1 MHSVS
6 RGNLSA
12 LIQNEGFFFLRH
24 IKREVTKRTQ
34 FSIREL
40 GEDTLTPV

>member
-12 LIQNEGFFFLRH
+12 LIQNEGFFFFQDICQTTVKSLVLKD
-24 IKREVTKRTQ
+24 ILK
-34 FSIREL
+34 S
-40 GEDTLTPV
+40 